1 MDLFGLSEFL
11 CALVGS
17 PELIGCLWSSQHCQD
32 GQRARVRDNPPPF
45 VCLGEEVLGVPE
57 DIGKV
62 RIAF

>member
-32 GQRARVRDNPPPF
+32 GQRARVRDNPPPPLF
-45 VCLGEEVLGVPE
+45 VLERRCWEFQ
-57 DIGKV
+57 
-62 RIAF
+62 RT